1 MFMAGTVYGPLGNPK
16 LTYSST
22 VKLRAGINKISL
34 LSVAVG
40 LPTWNTRVL
49 GPVTLKGLN
58 EGTRDLTKQ
67 QWSYKVGLKGEG
79 LKLHTLD
86 GSSSVEWAEGSL
98 LATKQPLTWYK
109 TTFNAPAG
117 NDPLALLFFWLIL
130 LSHLFLILI

>member
-1 MFMAGTVYGPLGNPK
+1 MGLSGTVYGLLENPK

-67 QWSYKVGLKGEG
+67 QWSYKWHE
-79 LKLHTLD
+79 
-86 GSSSVEWAEGSL
+86 AE
-98 LATKQPLTWYK
+98 LA
-109 TTFNAPAG
+109 AA
-117 NDPLALLFFWLIL
+117 
-130 LSHLFLILI
+130 